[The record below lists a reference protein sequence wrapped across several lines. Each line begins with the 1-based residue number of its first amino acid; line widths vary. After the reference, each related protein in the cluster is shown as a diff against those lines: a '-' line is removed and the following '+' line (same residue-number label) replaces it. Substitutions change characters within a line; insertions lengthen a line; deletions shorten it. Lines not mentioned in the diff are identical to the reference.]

1 MPKCNCYLLITCLF
15 VNCTWNVSFN
25 YFYQES
31 RGVKVP
37 EVKIID
43 FGPNF
48 NISLNVKL
56 GVKHIK
62 LN

>member
-1 MPKCNCYLLITCLF
+1 MTCLF

-48 NISLNVKL
+48 KISLNVKL